1 MKKYFLLLVVSLLF
15 ASCKSYLQ
23 IYDVDSSSAKT
34 TNEQFVFEN
43 EDCKLTYN
51 FWEEWGNASM
61 VFTNKTDKN
70 LFVSLSQS
78 SYIFN
83 GFSSS
88 FYKGIDD
95 HVVISKF
102 KSKTFRDLPVV
113 CVAPKS
119 SKVIGDL
126 NLIDKIYFFCEKEK
140 DKPKRRYSENYNE
153 NNSPIKFGY
162 NMVYSTQE
170 NCNEIKSLES
180 SFYVSKIENVTK
192 KQEEITSQVQD
203 CLDYSETSVITLKSQ
218 SPKRFYIKRFKNM
231 NTDPARRY

>member
-1 MKKYFLLLVVSLLF
+1 
-15 ASCKSYLQ
+15 
-23 IYDVDSSSAKT
+23 
-34 TNEQFVFEN
+34 
-43 EDCKLTYN
+43 
-51 FWEEWGNASM
+51 M

>member
-15 ASCKSYLQ
+15 ASCKSYIQ

-61 VFTNKTDKN
+61 LFTNKTDKN
-70 LFVSLSQS
+70 LFVSLSES

>member
-1 MKKYFLLLVVSLLF
+1 MKKYFLLLTVSLLF
-15 ASCKSYLQ
+15 ASCKSYIQ
-23 IYDVDSSSAKT
+23 IYDVDSTSAKT
-34 TNEQFVFEN
+34 SNEQFVFEN

-88 FYKGIDD
+88 FYKGVDD

-102 KSKTFRDLPVV
+102 KSKTFHDLPVV

-119 SKVIGDL
+119 SRVIGDL
-126 NLIDKIYFFCEKEK
+126 NLVDKIYFFCEKKK
-140 DKPKRRYSENYNE
+140 DNPSRRYSENYNE
-153 NNSPIKFGY
+153 NDSPITFGY
-162 NMVYSTQE
+162 NMVYSATE
-170 NCNEIKSLES
+170 NCNEVKSLES
-180 SFYVSKIENVTK
+180 SFYVSRIENVTK
-192 KQEEITSQVQD
+192 KQEEVSSQVKN
-203 CLDYSETSVITLKSQ
+203 CSDYSDTSVIILKSQ
-218 SPKRFYIKRFKNM
+218 SPKRFYIKRFKDVNP
-231 NTDPARRY
+231 TPAKWY

>member
-15 ASCKSYLQ
+15 ASCKSYIQ

-218 SPKRFYIKRFKNM
+218 SP
-231 NTDPARRY
+231 

>member
-15 ASCKSYLQ
+15 ASCKSYIQ

-95 HVVISKF
+95 PVVISKF

>member
-15 ASCKSYLQ
+15 ASCKSYIQ

-88 FYKGIDD
+88 FYKGVDD

>member
-15 ASCKSYLQ
+15 ASCKSYIQ

>member
-15 ASCKSYLQ
+15 ASCKSYIQ

-43 EDCKLTYN
+43 EDCKLTHN

>member
-1 MKKYFLLLVVSLLF
+1 MKKYFLLLIVSLLF
-15 ASCKSYLQ
+15 TSCKSYIQ
-23 IYDVDSSSAKT
+23 IYDVDSTSAKT
-34 TNEQFVFEN
+34 SNEQFVFEN

-61 VFTNKTDKN
+61 IFTNKTDKN

-88 FYKGIDD
+88 FYKGVDD

-102 KSKTFRDLPVV
+102 ESKTFHDLPVV

-119 SKVIGDL
+119 SRVIGGV
-126 NLIDKIYFFCEKEK
+126 NLVDKIYFFCEKKK
-140 DKPKRRYSENYNE
+140 DKPNRRYSEDYNE

-162 NMVYSTQE
+162 NMVYSAKE
-170 NCNEIKSLES
+170 NCNEVKSLES
-180 SFYVSKIENVTK
+180 SFYISRIENVIK
-192 KQEEITSQVQD
+192 KQEEVSSQVKD

-218 SPKRFYIKRFKNM
+218 SPKRFYIKRFKDVNP
-231 NTDPARRY
+231 TPERKY

>member
-15 ASCKSYLQ
+15 ASCKSYIQ

-102 KSKTFRDLPVV
+102 ISKTFRDLPVV

>member
-15 ASCKSYLQ
+15 ASCKSYIQ

-70 LFVSLSQS
+70 LSVSLSQS

>member
-15 ASCKSYLQ
+15 ASCKSYIQ

-153 NNSPIKFGY
+153 NNSPINKVNVENKSGSLLP
-162 NMVYSTQE
+162 STGGMGTT
-170 NCNEIKSLES
+170 I
-180 SFYVSKIENVTK
+180 
-192 KQEEITSQVQD
+192 
-203 CLDYSETSVITLKSQ
+203 
-218 SPKRFYIKRFKNM
+218 FYIAGAFLVLISGVVLIAKKR
-231 NTDPARRY
+231 TDSK